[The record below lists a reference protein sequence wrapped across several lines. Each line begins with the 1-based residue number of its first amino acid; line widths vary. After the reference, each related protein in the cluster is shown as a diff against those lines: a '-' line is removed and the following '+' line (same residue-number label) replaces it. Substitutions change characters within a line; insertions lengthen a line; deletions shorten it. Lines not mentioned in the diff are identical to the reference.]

1 MSLATGS
8 QFPQRPSTHSN
19 VTKMLNDRKV
29 NQTLSRHEIKTRVET
44 LASTVLSEYL
54 QRKPHRAANAD
65 FSKFPSNELSRA
77 LKA

>member
-1 MSLATGS
+1 MSLAKGAEL
-8 QFPQRPSTHSN
+8 PSRNTASA
-19 VTKMLNDRKV
+19 KMAKLLHDRRT
-29 NQTLSRHEIKTRVET
+29 NQSLARSEIKNRIET
-44 LASTVLSEYL
+44 LATTVLDEYL

>member
-1 MSLATGS
+1 MSLATG
-8 QFPQRPSTHSN
+8 PELPLRPSNHAN
-19 VTKMLNDRKV
+19 IAKMLNDRKAS
-29 NQTLSRHEIKTRVET
+29 QQQARQEIKHRVET